1 MLPELLGAAFFAW
14 SRSRLNLT
22 GAGVDSET
30 PEPEPPKKVAAPQ
43 HCLYIESSFV
53 KSNSSFAG

>member
-22 GAGVDSET
+22 GAGVDFET
-30 PEPEPPKKVAAPQ
+30 PEPPKKAPQ